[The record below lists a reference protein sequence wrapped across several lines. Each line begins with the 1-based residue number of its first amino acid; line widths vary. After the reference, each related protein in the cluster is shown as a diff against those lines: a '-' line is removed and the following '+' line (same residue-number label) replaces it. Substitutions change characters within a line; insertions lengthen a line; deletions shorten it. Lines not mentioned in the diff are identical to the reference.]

1 MKEDTRE
8 RSRRQ
13 STKAEEPI
21 SSERVSEGFLFSES
35 VMSWPDAEG
44 LSLDELARWGA
55 QRLIACAL
63 RQEVADYLERYADRK
78 DERGHALVVRNGTA
92 KPRTLQ
98 VGSLPVE
105 IEAPRVNDRRPD
117 ERFVSRIVP
126 PYLRRSRKLSEA
138 IPIFYLRGWSTGD
151 FTPALSELFGEE
163 ARGFSPAQIVRMK
176 AVWEEEYREWKERDL
191 SEERIVYLY
200 ADGVNFSVRLEDD
213 RLCCLAL
220 IGVRTD
226 GAKVV
231 LALEDGYRE
240 SSEAWLSLLRSLRDR
255 GLKSPVLSIGDG
267 ALGFWAALSEVYP
280 SSRQQ
285 RCVVHK
291 KRNVLD
297 KFPDRLQSEA
307 KRFFEEVVTA
317 NCRSDALV
325 AVDRFEEAYGKSYP
339 KAVEC
344 LKSDLEALLTF
355 FDFPKEHWVHLKTTN
370 PIEST
375 FAPTKARTKKTKGA
389 GSRQA
394 GLSMAFKLL
403 TTAQDRWRRLNAP
416 HLMEFV
422 ALGVRF
428 QDGKIADPLIA
439 QAVERA
445 LQTPTAPSLERVAA

>member
-1 MKEDTRE
+1 MKQDTRE
-8 RSRRQ
+8 PNCRQ
-13 STKAEEPI
+13 STLAADPKRE
-21 SSERVSEGFLFSES
+21 VSTGFLFPEEGA
-35 VMSWPDAEG
+35 MSWPSEEG

-63 RQEVADYLERYADRK
+63 RQEVADYLERHADRK
-78 DERGHALVVRNGTA
+78 DEQGHALIVRNGTA
-92 KPRTLQ
+92 KARTLQ

-126 PYLRRSRKLSEA
+126 PYVRRSRKLEEA

-151 FTPALSELFGEE
+151 FTPALSELFGQE
-163 ARGFSPAQIVRMK
+163 AKGFSPAQIVRMK
-176 AVWEEEYREWKERDL
+176 AVWEDEYQAWKERDL
-191 SEERIVYLY
+191 SSERIVYLY
-200 ADGVNFSVRLEDD
+200 ADGVNFSVRLEED

-226 GAKVV
+226 GSKVV
-231 LALEDGYRE
+231 VALEDGYRE
-240 SSEAWLSLLRSLRDR
+240 SSEAWLSLLRDLKQR
-255 GLKSPVLSIGDG
+255 GLSAPALSIGDG

-280 SSRQQ
+280 SCRQQ

-297 KFPDRLQSEA
+297 KFPDRLQAEA
-307 KRFFEEVVTA
+307 KSRFEEIVTA
-317 NCRSDALV
+317 ERRSDAL
-325 AVDRFEEAYGKSYP
+325 AAAERFEAAYGKSHP
-339 KAVEC
+339 KAVEG
-344 LKSDLEALLTF
+344 LRSDLEELLTF
-355 FDFPKEHWVHLKTTN
+355 FDFPREHWVHLRTTN

-375 FAPTKARTKKTKGA
+375 FSPTKARTKKTKGA

-403 TTAQDRWRRLNAP
+403 VTAQERWRRLNAP

-428 QDGKIADPLIA
+428 EDGKIADPLIA

-445 LQTPTAPSLERVAA
+445 LQTSTAPSLERVAA